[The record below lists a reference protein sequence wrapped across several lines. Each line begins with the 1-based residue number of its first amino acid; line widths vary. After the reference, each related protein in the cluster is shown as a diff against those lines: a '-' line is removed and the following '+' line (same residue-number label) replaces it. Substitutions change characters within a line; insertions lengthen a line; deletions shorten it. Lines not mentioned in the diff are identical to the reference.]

1 MSRERGGMG
10 KALLIIG
17 IKISSKYE
25 NESRVSLRTVWN
37 TALAQD
43 CLAFIVPQ
51 PGGGGKREGR
61 RGEPGGK
68 TCVMRQSDRIAGK
81 MWKDEKA
88 DENAHEKKKKKL
100 EDDCTNEKTQ
110 WENQH
115 KTR

>member
-1 MSRERGGMG
+1 MG

-25 NESRVSLRTVWN
+25 NESHGSLRMVWN

-61 RGEPGGK
+61 RGEPGRK

-100 EDDCTNEKTQ
+100 EDDCANEKT
-110 WENQH
+110 
-115 KTR
+115 

>member
-51 PGGGGKREGR
+51 PAGRGKQR
-61 RGEPGGK
+61 RRKGEPGGK
-68 TCVMRQSDRIAGK
+68 SCVMRQSDRTERK
-81 MWKDEKA
+81 MWKDEKSGRKCPR
-88 DENAHEKKKKKL
+88 EEK
-100 EDDCTNEKTQ
+100 EKT
-110 WENQH
+110 
-115 KTR
+115 